1 MVTTEARE
9 TDHPSSPQSSSGVQ
23 HFPSALTALSQHRH
37 NSEGIKRLVIVSN
50 RLPVVLQQSEDGA
63 WCVEAGSGGLIT
75 ALTPVL
81 REREGV
87 WIGWSGT
94 SEAVELN
101 DLMTADCE
109 PVGYKLHEVP
119 LSESDVDGYYRGFA
133 NEIIWPLFHDVQ
145 TRCHFDPTYWA
156 VYQDVNHKF
165 AHVVANHVVSGDYIW
180 VQDYHLML
188 VAGYLRELGI
198 EQQLGFFLHTPF
210 PPVDVFVKLPW
221 RQQILEGLMAYDLL
235 GFQTLRDRNNFL
247 ACAEALCHIDLPD
260 LRPPV
265 VSVATDKRQIEL
277 GHFSIS
283 IDFDE
288 FDQLA
293 RTPAVVER
301 VKTLRQEIADD
312 KCLLGVD
319 RLDYSKGI
327 PERLEAFQCTL
338 ERFPALCGK
347 LTLVQVV
354 VPSRVDIP
362 EYQRLRTQIEELVSR
377 INGQFSQPGWVPIH
391 YLYRSLERSE
401 LIAFYRTADMALITP
416 LKDGMNLIAKEYCA
430 ANVDCDGVLILS
442 EFAGAANQ
450 LGQHALLV
458 NPYDIH
464 GVADAIH
471 QACEMSRGERLMR
484 MGGLRQ
490 IIRNRDI
497 FWWLDTFL
505 NVALAKEHDGI
516 GASRGPT
523 QEPRM
528 IDKVSSRRQHQSI
541 ETWSRYA
548 D

>member
-1 MVTTEARE
+1 MLTTEAGE
-9 TDHPSSPQSSSGVQ
+9 SNHPSTRQSSSGRQ
-23 HFPSALTALSQHRH
+23 RFHSSLASSSQWHH
-37 NSEGIKRLVIVSN
+37 DLGQIKRLVIVSN
-50 RLPVVLQQSEDGA
+50 RLPIVLHQSEEGG
-63 WCVEAGSGGLIT
+63 WCVEPGSGGLVT

-81 REREGV
+81 RAREGV
-87 WIGWSGT
+87 WIGWPGT

-101 DLMTADCE
+101 GLLTADGGQ
-109 PVGYKLHEVP
+109 VGYNLQQVP
-119 LSESDVDGYYRGFA
+119 LSETDVEGYYRGFA

-145 TRCHFDPTYWA
+145 SRCHFDPTYWA
-156 VYQDVNHKF
+156 VYQGVNHMF
-165 AHVVANHVVSGDYIW
+165 AQVVAKNVADGDYIW
-180 VQDYHLML
+180 VHDYHLLL
-188 VAGYLRELGI
+188 VASYLRAMGI

-210 PPVDVFVKLPW
+210 PPLDVFIKLPW

-235 GFQTLRDRNNFL
+235 GFQTLRDRSNFL
-247 ACAEALCHIDLPD
+247 ACAEALLDVELSDLQQPI
-260 LRPPV
+260 V
-265 VSVATDKRQIEL
+265 TVATDKRRIRV

-293 RTPAVVER
+293 RTSEVVER
-301 VKTLRQEIADD
+301 VKTLRAEIPDG
-312 KCLLGVD
+312 KRLLGVD

-327 PERLEAFQCTL
+327 PERLEAFQCVL
-338 ERFPALCGK
+338 ERFPELRGK

-377 INGQFSQPGWVPIH
+377 INGTFTQPGWVPIH

-401 LIAFYRTADMALITP
+401 LVAFYRTADIALITP

-442 EFAGAANQ
+442 EFAGAATQ

-464 GVADAIH
+464 GVADAIQ
-471 QACEMSRGERLMR
+471 QACEMSPRERLIR

-490 IIRNRDI
+490 IIRTQNI
-497 FWWLDTFL
+497 FRWVDTFL
-505 NVALAKEHDGI
+505 KVAFTKEREVND
-516 GASRGPT
+516 ASRRPK
-523 QEPRM
+523 QEPRQH
-528 IDKVSSRRQHQSI
+528 DRKRLFSSAASV
-541 ETWSRYA
+541 Y
-548 D
+548 